1 MASALPTLLRLPP
14 PVRLTLLL
22 ALWITVLVCC
32 LICLAYLSVLIVI
45 AIRRARRGYDLDR
58 VLLRLRLLRRRQWP
72 ASRLGRLERRI
83 VWGTLAGGI
92 IDKRRRFVWLP
103 DTVEIFL
110 APGDLHA
117 LGSAGRRLQRQV
129 LERLMEVA
137 RHSPCRFRARPIVAF
152 TEDPVGRPGRPTLRL
167 GFTEATEQTRPP
179 FDDRDDATRTSNVRV
194 LRHPYLHPVRP
205 LGPPRR
211 LQPGRQFL
219 IGRLGSCDLVLD
231 QPAISRRHAVIYQR
245 DGSWFIADGGSSNG
259 TFVNLTPAVEPARLA
274 DGDEIRLGEAVTIRF
289 ELRPQRQV
297 PHSRPSHP

>member
-1 MASALPTLLRLPP
+1 MTSALPTLLRLPP
-14 PVRLTLLL
+14 LVRLTLVV
-22 ALWITVLVCC
+22 ALWIAVLVCC
-32 LICLAYLSVLIVI
+32 LIGLAYLTVLVVI

-72 ASRLGRLERRI
+72 ASRLGRLERRV

-92 IDKRRRFVWLP
+92 IDPSRRFVWLP

-129 LERLMEVA
+129 LERLVAVA
-137 RHSPCRFRARPIVAF
+137 RHSPCRFRARPIVAL
-152 TEDPVGRPGRPTLRL
+152 TEDSVGRPGRPTLRL
-167 GFTEATEQTRPP
+167 GFNEATEQAGPP
-179 FDDRDDATRTSNVRV
+179 FDDRDDATPTSNVRV
-194 LRHPYLHPVRP
+194 LRHPYVQPVRP
-205 LGPPRR
+205 PGLPRR

-219 IGRLGSCDLVLD
+219 IGRLPSCDLMLD

-245 DGSWFIADGGSSNG
+245 DGSWFIADAGSSNG